1 MALWIEKYRPSTFDE
16 IIGQQ
21 ESIEKLKAMV
31 EKKDIQH
38 MILSGP
44 PGVGKTTSAIV
55 LAKTMFKNEWNQ
67 NFIELNASDDR
78 KLSVIQGKVKEFAR
92 TKPIDAPFKI
102 ILFDEADSLTQE
114 AQQALRR
121 MMEEYSGTCRF
132 LFSVNYQSNIIEPIQ
147 SRCAILRFK
156 PLTSDDVKKFITL
169 IAEKEGLKI
178 DSKAIDALIYV
189 SKGDLRALTNLLQSL
204 SNISKTIDAELVYRN
219 NGSADVMKIKQGIEF
234 ALSGNYDSS
243 KQVFSELLD
252 SGVNVKELVLKTF
265 EIITTTDGLVDKKA
279 KGYVIERL
287 AETEYRIIEG
297 ATPFIQFQAFLAFL
311 STLKS

>member
-147 SRCAILRFK
+147 SRCAILRLK

>member
-1 MALWIEKYRPSTFDE
+1 MVLWIEKYRPSKFDE

-21 ESIEKLKAMV
+21 ESIDKLKAMV
-31 EKKDIQH
+31 EKGDIQH

-55 LAKTMFKNEWNQ
+55 LAKAVFKNEWNQ

-92 TKPIDAPFKI
+92 TKPIDAPFKL

-132 LFSVNYQSNIIEPIQ
+132 LFSVNYQNNIIEPIQ
-147 SRCAILRFK
+147 SRCAIIRFK
-156 PLTSDDVKKFITL
+156 PLTSEDVKKFVKM
-169 IAEKEGLKI
+169 IADKEGLKI
-178 DSKAIDALIYV
+178 DDNAIEALIYV
-189 SKGDLRALTNLLQSL
+189 SKGDLRALTNVLQSL
-204 SNISKTIDAELVYRN
+204 SNVSKEIDSEMVYKN
-219 NGSADVMKIKQGIEF
+219 NGLIDIMKIKQGIEV
-234 ALSGNYDSS
+234 ALSGNYDSA
-243 KQVFSELLD
+243 KTIFAELLD
-252 SGVNVKELVLKTF
+252 SGVNIKELIIKTF
-265 EIITTTDGLVDKKA
+265 EIVTSSDSLIDKKS
-279 KGYVIERL
+279 KSYVIERL